1 MDYKIDYKIVA
12 SDLDGTLL
20 DSNGNISVENFE
32 AIKRITDKGVYFVP
46 ASGRTLKEMPKDLIE
61 NKNIRYIIYSNGA
74 VVYDKITGE
83 KITLCIPD
91 DIKNKLFD
99 LFFSCDCHVTVRFD
113 GMGYVDKNM
122 QTESHFKYYQ
132 INPEHKGVIL
142 DYAKYCDDFETVCR
156 NCEDV
161 EVISVFFKDL
171 KDRDECISVIN
182 KSGTLGYANIY
193 ENNLEIF
200 SLAAGKGNALKA
212 LCEKIGCDIDKAI
225 ATGDSDND
233 AMMLKMAGVGLAPS
247 NAPQRIKDVADCVI
261 CSNDEHVAKYIYEN
275 YN

>member
-1 MDYKIDYKIVA
+1 MDYKIVA

-32 AIKRITDKGVYFVP
+32 AIKQIADKGVYFVP
-46 ASGRTLKEMPKDLIE
+46 ASGRTLKEMPKQLVE
-61 NKNIRYIIYSNGA
+61 NENIRYIIYSNGA
-74 VVYDKITGE
+74 VVYDKITDE
-83 KITLCIPD
+83 KITLCMPD
-91 DIKNKLFD
+91 SIKNELVD
-99 LFFSCDCHVTVRFD
+99 LIFNCDSHLTIRFD
-113 GMGYVDKNM
+113 GMGYVDKKM
-122 QTESHFKYYQ
+122 QTEEHFRYYQ

-142 DYAKYCDDFETVCR
+142 DYAQYCDDFETVCR

-161 EVISVFFKDL
+161 EVISVFFKHL
-171 KDRDECISVIN
+171 KDRDKCISLIE

-200 SLAAGKGNALKA
+200 SLTAGKGNALKA

-247 NAPQRIKDVADCVI
+247 NAPRRIKDVADCVI
-261 CSNDEHVAKYIYEN
+261 CSNDEHVAKYIYES
-275 YN
+275 YIGRE